1 MRIAFTT
8 KTTDENSEIDAR
20 FGRANFF
27 MIYDDDADKY
37 EVIENKEAV
46 EMGHGAGPKAAQTLF
61 VNNPDVVITGNGP
74 GGNAASIFT
83 RKGIKVYIGAAEMT
97 IKQAYEAYKNNE
109 LKEF

>member
-8 KTTDENSEIDAR
+8 KTADENAEIDAR
-20 FGRANFF
+20 FGRAGFF
-27 MIYDDDADKY
+27 VIYDEDADKY
-37 EVIENKEAV
+37 EVIENNEAV
-46 EMGHGAGPKAAQTLF
+46 QMGHGAGPKAAQTLF
-61 VNNPDVVITGNGP
+61 AHNPDIVITGNGP

-83 RKGIKVYIGAAEMT
+83 KKGIKVYIGAAGMT